1 MDIQKE
7 LDEFTSQKHI
17 REKLRPDMR
26 FDKRYNHFFSVTNS
40 NCDWINGAWY
50 GWQEAKAKAV
60 PEGFVLVPKGLIKT
74 LHEQLL
80 DYEPDSFVVNRDI
93 CELWRHVEAQE
104 PANESN

>member
-50 GWQEAKAKAV
+50 GWQEAKAQAG
-60 PEGFVLVPKGLIKT
+60 PEGFVLVEKTDLECAIDALKWASDEGDDLCAKQAAVLEDAIK
-74 LHEQLL
+74 
-80 DYEPDSFVVNRDI
+80 
-93 CELWRHVEAQE
+93 AQE
-104 PANESN
+104 KGRE